1 LTYYVVAHFHYV
13 LSLGAIFALLSAF
26 YYWIGKITGF
36 TPLATANIWANVH
49 FWLFTIAINLV
60 FFPMHALGLAGMPRR
75 IADYP
80 DGYADWN
87 TLMGLGS
94 FTTALSLLLF
104 LFMLIKLFTSVVI
117 SIRWTWTWTRT
128 LSPQRLYARL
138 LLTG

>member
-1 LTYYVVAHFHYV
+1 M
-13 LSLGAIFALLSAF
+13 GAIFALLSAF

-36 TPLATANIWANVH
+36 TPLATANIWANVN

-104 LFMLIKLFTSVVI
+104 LFMLIKLFTSIDSDFSYRV
-117 SIRWTWTWTRT
+117 SWTRT
-128 LSPQRLYARL
+128 ASISAISYGLMLFVSYTFRVVEM
-138 LLTG
+138 